1 MGDTTTYTDLS
12 RIPPL
17 SETHWREIAARAH
30 RIRSG
35 EGDEAAART
44 HESLISEIRSSSA
57 AGSSRAIRCCPRCLE
72 RGVRYILI
80 FMGGMDCCGTCGWPR
95 TGDPADGPESE

>member
-12 RIPPL
+12 RIPPY

-30 RIRSG
+30 RIRS
-35 EGDEAAART
+35 EAGDEAVART
-44 HESLISEIRSSSA
+44 HENEISEIRNLA
-57 AGSSRAIRCCPRCLE
+57 CAGSSRAIRHCPRCLA

-80 FMGGMDCCGTCGWPR
+80 FMGGMDCCGTCSWPR
-95 TGDPADGPESE
+95 ESRAAGN